1 MLQFLWVIDDF
12 LANAE
17 QVREHALSLTY
28 SRTGTYPG
36 RGSVEQM
43 PIRGLQE
50 EIASI
55 VRQPLSANWPANHA
69 HTTCRLTLARDAD
82 DARIHV
88 DPNHLSGILY
98 LSRPEDCRG
107 GTEFF
112 RHRRTGSDRMP
123 ATLNGLRAMGYSSYD
138 ELEKGLIH
146 KDGGDRSK
154 WDRTMEVPMRFNRL
168 VLLHPYYWHTAG
180 PGFGDSLENGRLVYL
195 LFFQRSA

>member
-28 SRTGTYPG
+28 SRSGTYPG
-36 RGSVEQM
+36 RGSVERLT
-43 PIRGLQE
+43 IGGLDDA
-50 EIASI
+50 ISAI
-55 VRQPLSANWPANHA
+55 TRQRLSADWPDNHA
-69 HTTCRLTLARDAD
+69 HSTCRVTLARDEG

-88 DPNHLSGILY
+88 DPNYLSGILY
-98 LSRPEDCRG
+98 LSRPEDCSG
-107 GTEFF
+107 GTDFF
-112 RHRRTGSDRMP
+112 RHKRTGTDRMP
-123 ATLNGLRAMGYSSYD
+123 ATLKGLQDMGYGSYS
-138 ELEKGLIH
+138 ELEEDLIH

-154 WDRTMEVPMRFNRL
+154 WEQTMSVPMRFNRL

-195 LFFQRSA
+195 LFYQRAG